1 MQPGFRTLAR
11 ARRPDALETLFADE
25 TAVAPPRP
33 DAPPAPRPID
43 VVAPRPIDDLDLQ
56 LFAEERVSPPRPSR
70 RVSWPTI
77 SGSSPYVVAL
87 LVALFTVA
95 APMLLLQRT
104 EPERSDPLTVVA
116 QQASDV
122 APSIP
127 DLPVATTSEAI
138 VEPSAPPPSAPSAAP
153 AARSSTSRPP
163 AKPAA
168 EKPVATKP
176 VASKPATPPPAR
188 EPYRAPLRST
198 PTKSLASVPAPPQPA
213 AVIPVLQPATRS
225 VETLGTLP
233 VSLVAPPAPPPPA
246 VDARPRGPVPE
257 GIDERAG
264 VLATLR
270 RYEAAYSAL
279 DARAVGTVWPSVN
292 QGALSRAFESLAA
305 QNIRLGNCTV
315 TVRAP
320 TARAIC
326 AGTATWVPRI
336 GGGKPREDR
345 RTWTFSLA
353 QRDQSWS
360 IVSAEM
366 R

>member
-33 DAPPAPRPID
+33 DAPQAPRPIE

-95 APMLLLQRT
+95 SPLLLSQRT

-116 QQASDV
+116 QQASGV

-176 VASKPATPPPAR
+176 VASKPATPPPFR
-188 EPYRAPLRST
+188 EPNRAPLTST
-198 PTKSLASVPAPPQPA
+198 PTKSLASVPAA
-213 AVIPVLQPATRS
+213 AAAGGRDTGLTAGNEVGGNAGHAARLARGAAGS
-225 VETLGTLP
+225 ASSRRGCAASGTC
-233 VSLVAPPAPPPPA
+233 S
-246 VDARPRGPVPE
+246 
-257 GIDERAG
+257 
-264 VLATLR
+264 
-270 RYEAAYSAL
+270 
-279 DARAVGTVWPSVN
+279 
-292 QGALSRAFESLAA
+292 
-305 QNIRLGNCTV
+305 
-315 TVRAP
+315 
-320 TARAIC
+320 
-326 AGTATWVPRI
+326 
-336 GGGKPREDR
+336 GGD
-345 RTWTFSLA
+345 
-353 QRDQSWS
+353 
-360 IVSAEM
+360 
-366 R
+366 

>member
-33 DAPPAPRPID
+33 DAPQAPRPID

-56 LFAEERVSPPRPSR
+56 LFAEEHVSPPRPSR

-95 APMLLLQRT
+95 SPMLLSQQT

-176 VASKPATPPPAR
+176 VATKPATPPP
-188 EPYRAPLRST
+188 
-198 PTKSLASVPAPPQPA
+198 
-213 AVIPVLQPATRS
+213 
-225 VETLGTLP
+225 
-233 VSLVAPPAPPPPA
+233 VS
-246 VDARPRGPVPE
+246 R
-257 GIDERAG
+257 
-264 VLATLR
+264 T
-270 RYEAAYSAL
+270 
-279 DARAVGTVWPSVN
+279 
-292 QGALSRAFESLAA
+292 LSRATHEHADEVAGIRAGAAAAAGGRDTGLTAGNEVGGNAGHAARLARGA
-305 QNIRLGNCTV
+305 AGSPSSRRRCAASGNCT
-315 TVRAP
+315 
-320 TARAIC
+320 
-326 AGTATWVPRI
+326 
-336 GGGKPREDR
+336 GGD
-345 RTWTFSLA
+345 
-353 QRDQSWS
+353 
-360 IVSAEM
+360 
-366 R
+366 